1 MSSMKRLK
9 ERCQWSGEDYKL
21 VVRGVRTAVDP
32 DLFAFLAAYEIG
44 KDNKDITDEDIL
56 AKVKERCETMNSDY
70 LSNPSALF
78 SQQLKMDLT
87 IKDVPDR
94 VAKYFRLFERIIAD
108 NGFQENLGRG
118 NATDDNY
125 VARMICLDFQPQRG
139 VIHDDGFYSPLLY
152 YLIAFSELWENPLP
166 ATSVMKERLMN
177 TSTASGAYST
187 PRLYYAFSKEKSPA
201 CDEIGGGDYAANGIF
216 YDHDTRALRSPVMI
230 ASSY

>member
-1 MSSMKRLK
+1 
-9 ERCQWSGEDYKL
+9 
-21 VVRGVRTAVDP
+21 
-32 DLFAFLAAYEIG
+32 LFAFLAAYEIG

-125 VARMICLDFQPQRG
+125 VARM
-139 VIHDDGFYSPLLY
+139 
-152 YLIAFSELWENPLP
+152 
-166 ATSVMKERLMN
+166 
-177 TSTASGAYST
+177 
-187 PRLYYAFSKEKSPA
+187 
-201 CDEIGGGDYAANGIF
+201 
-216 YDHDTRALRSPVMI
+216 
-230 ASSY
+230 